1 MAKISIKAGT
11 TSKTIDIF
19 LQDSSSSVGA
29 GLTGLLY
36 NSAGLTCYY
45 YREGAASATSVTL
58 ATMTVGTW
66 ATGGFKEIDGTN
78 MPGMYQFG
86 IPNAAIAS
94 GAASVKFFFK
104 GATNLTQ
111 QPIELELTAT
121 DNQDAVR
128 GGMTAMPNA
137 NAGASGGLLINGSN
151 SGTVTLAALT
161 ITGAT
166 THTGALICSAGIAI
180 TQSAGNTAGVSIAGN
195 GSAAGLS
202 ITGGATG
209 AGVTVIGGGTS
220 GAGIT
225 VTTTSG
231 DGLSL
236 TPTAGHGLVVTG
248 NGASKH
254 GAIITGGTSG
264 TSDGLKAVAGSGGV
278 PIRGDITGN
287 ITGTLS
293 GGVTVTT
300 NNDKTGYSLSQSF
313 PSNFASMSITAGGA
327 ISINAQVKKNTAI
340 SQFPLKMVL
349 SSDHISPATG
359 KTVSVTRSID
369 GAAFAATATA
379 TATEISNGWYYIPLA
394 AADVNGNSIII
405 RATATAC
412 DASEVTISTQ
422 P

>member
-1 MAKISIKAGT
+1 MPKLSILAGT
-11 TSKTIDIF
+11 TSKTIDIYI
-19 LQDSSSSVGA
+19 QDSSSSVGA
-29 GLTGLLY
+29 GLAGLLY

-66 ATGGFKEIDGTN
+66 ASSGFKEIDGTN
-78 MPGMYQFG
+78 MPGWYQFG

-94 GAASVKFFFK
+94 GAKTAKFLFK
-104 GATNLTQ
+104 GATNMVAL
-111 QPIELELTAT
+111 PIELELTAT

-161 ITGAT
+161 VSGAT
-166 THTGALICSAGIAI
+166 THTGAVSCAGGIAI

-264 TSDGLKAVAGSGGV
+264 TSDGVKAVAGSGGV

-300 NNDKTGYSLSQSF
+300 NNNKTGYSLSQSF
-313 PSNFASMSITAGGA
+313 PSNFASMSISAGGNV
-327 ISINAQVKKNTAI
+327 SINAQVKKNTAI
-340 SQFPLKMVL
+340 TNFPLKMVL
-349 SSDHISPATG
+349 TSDHISPATG

-394 AADVNGNSIII
+394 AADLNGNSIII
-405 RATATAC
+405 RATAAAC
-412 DASEVTISTQ
+412 DPTEITISTQ